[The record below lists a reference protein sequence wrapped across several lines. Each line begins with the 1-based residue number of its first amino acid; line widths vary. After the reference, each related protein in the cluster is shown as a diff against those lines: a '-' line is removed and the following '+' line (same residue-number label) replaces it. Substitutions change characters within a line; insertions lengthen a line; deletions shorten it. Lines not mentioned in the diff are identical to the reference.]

1 VKRLPVA
8 APWDFSTPSGPGDSV
23 PNLPSEEGALWG
35 RDLARLADV
44 AEARQRNAFPDQH
57 PRCVDCAFTLGTE
70 PNRSLPTLMD
80 AMKCVIEKVPFYC
93 HKGIAD
99 EGKPKRLCVG
109 YMLLLSEADA
119 AERKQRR
126 ERNGLKRARRARRGR
141 S

>member
-8 APWDFSTPSGPGDSV
+8 APWDFSIPTGPVDSV
-23 PNLPSEEGALWG
+23 PNLPSEEGARLG
-35 RDLARLADV
+35 SELARLADV
-44 AEARQRNAFPDQH
+44 AEERQRKDFPGQH

-99 EGKPKRLCVG
+99 DGQPKRLCVG
-109 YMLLLSEADA
+109 YMVLLSEADT

-126 ERNGLKRARRARRGR
+126 ARNELKRARRARRGR
-141 S
+141 P